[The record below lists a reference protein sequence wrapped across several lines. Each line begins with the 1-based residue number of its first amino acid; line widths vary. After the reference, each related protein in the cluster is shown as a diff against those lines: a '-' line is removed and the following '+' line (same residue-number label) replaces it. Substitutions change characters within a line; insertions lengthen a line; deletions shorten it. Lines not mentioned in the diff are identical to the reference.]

1 MKDIEEL
8 SDEELFVEYEIVVR
22 ELQNRGYN
30 AKIQLLD
37 KVN

>member
-1 MKDIEEL
+1 MIDVEEL
-8 SDEELFVEYEIVVR
+8 NDEELFVEYGIVVR

-30 AKIQLLD
+30 VKIQLLD